1 MYISQ
6 QYGEVG
12 HVVDGLALK
21 AFFEQVTVA
30 TVLLIIIVHVGACY
44 ALDGLSHSFIA
55 LTNEQVK
62 VVAHKAV
69 GVICAVASA
78 GVPFVIVPNTHAVEG
93 VDELVVVF
101 LVFKDGL
108 MINTTHHHMV
118 YSGA

>member
-1 MYISQ
+1 MDVSQ
-6 QYGEVG
+6 QDCEVG
-12 HVVDGLALK
+12 HVVNGFALE
-21 AFFEQVTVA
+21 ALFEQVSVA
-30 TVLLIIIVHVGACY
+30 PVLSIIIVHITAGY
-44 ALDGLSHSFIA
+44 SFYRLAYTLFA

-118 YSGA
+118 DTGS